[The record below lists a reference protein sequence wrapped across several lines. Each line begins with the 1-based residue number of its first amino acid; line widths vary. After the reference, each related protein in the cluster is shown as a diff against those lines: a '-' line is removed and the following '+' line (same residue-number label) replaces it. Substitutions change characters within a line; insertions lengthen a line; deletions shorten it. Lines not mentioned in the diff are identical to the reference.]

1 MAALRSSPPTTFRL
15 TQKSCATQAQVSG
28 IHSLPALLT
37 PVLGAEEAC
46 MSVLSVAGLF
56 SLSLA
61 QFPVHLCPGL
71 SSRPDSQE
79 TTAKSP
85 GGLSH

>member
-1 MAALRSSPPTTFRL
+1 MAALRFSPPTTVRS
-15 TQKSCATQAQVSG
+15 TQKSCTTQAQVSG

-46 MSVLSVAGLF
+46 MSVLSVAALS